1 MIKNKSLI
9 IAEAGVNHN
18 GSFKNAIKLVDIA
31 VSAKA
36 DFIKFQFFRAD
47 SLAKQ
52 NAPKAKYQM
61 TNTKKEQ
68 SHYKMLKSLELT
80 PLDFKKIINYCKKLK
95 IKFLAS
101 IFDTTFLNII
111 IENKIDFIK
120 IPSGEITNAPLLKK
134 VAQLKKSVFLSTG
147 MSNLKEI
154 TEAINLLIN
163 SGTKKSKIYIMQ
175 CNTEYPTPDKDV
187 NLNVLSLLKKEFNL
201 KVGLSDHS
209 LGNEAAIAAVAM
221 GAKVIEKHVTINKK
235 MKGPDHSSSMN
246 SNEFINFVKAIRRTE
261 QMLGKKQKAVSKS
274 ERKNIKIARRSIY
287 AKNDINKG
295 NVILE
300 SDLIMLRP
308 NIGLS
313 PMKIGKVIGKKS
325 KRNFKKYDLIS
336 L

>member
-1 MIKNKSLI
+1 
-9 IAEAGVNHN
+9 
-18 GSFKNAIKLVDIA
+18 
-31 VSAKA
+31 
-36 DFIKFQFFRAD
+36 
-47 SLAKQ
+47 
-52 NAPKAKYQM
+52 
-61 TNTKKEQ
+61 
-68 SHYKMLKSLELT
+68 
-80 PLDFKKIINYCKKLK
+80 
-95 IKFLAS
+95 
-101 IFDTTFLNII
+101 
-111 IENKIDFIK
+111 
-120 IPSGEITNAPLLKK
+120 
-134 VAQLKKSVFLSTG
+134 

>member
-1 MIKNKSLI
+1 MIKNKCFI

-36 DFIKFQFFRAD
+36 DFVKFQFFRAD

-52 NAPKAKYQM
+52 NAPKANYQII
-61 TNTKKEQ
+61 NTEKEQ
-68 SHYKMLKSLELT
+68 SQFKMLKSLELT
-80 PLDFKKIINYCKKLK
+80 PSDFKKIINYCKKFK

-101 IFDTTFLNII
+101 IFDTTFLDII

-120 IPSGEITNAPLLKK
+120 IPSGEITNAPLLRK
-134 VAQLKKSVFLSTG
+134 VGKLKKTVFLSTG
-147 MSNLKEI
+147 MSNLREI
-154 TEAINLLIN
+154 SEAVNILID
-163 SGTKKSKIYIMQ
+163 SGIKKSKIYIMQ

-209 LGNEAAIAAVAM
+209 LGNEAGIAAIAM

-261 QMLGKKQKAVSKS
+261 QMLGKKIKVVTKS
-274 ERKNIKIARRSIY
+274 EKKNIKIARRSIY
-287 AKNDINKG
+287 TKNDIKKG
-295 NVILE
+295 KVILE

-308 NIGLS
+308 NLGLS
-313 PMKIGKVIGKKS
+313 PMKMEKVIGRKS
-325 KRNFKKYDLIS
+325 KRNYKKYDLIS